1 MDYTLLDNYD
11 VLFDDYYNYIGSHAS
26 FKVEVIKKSMPK
38 EIEFPTILMREALN
52 INQSNGTTTNRV
64 ETVDLLTYQVDIV
77 TKDLIDENGLHPS
90 LEIQKELK
98 YLTFKFFFER
108 GYERTSTEYWEN
120 TNIVYDRL
128 TCLFQG
134 NLQSWNKHIR

>member
-1 MDYTLLDNYD
+1 MDYTKLDNYD
-11 VLFDDYYNYIGSHAS
+11 ILFDDYYDYIKSHAS
-26 FKVEVIKKSMPK
+26 FNVEVIKKSMPK
-38 EIEFPTILMREALN
+38 EITFPTILMREALN
-52 INQSNGTTTNRV
+52 INQTKGTATNRV
-64 ETVDLLTYQVDIV
+64 ESVDLLTYQVDIV

-90 LEIQKELK
+90 LELQKELK
-98 YLTFKFFFER
+98 YLTFNFFFER

>member
-1 MDYTLLDNYD
+1 MDYTLLDYYD
-11 VLFDDYYNYIGSHAS
+11 VLFDDFYDYIKSNAS
-26 FKVEVIKKSMPK
+26 FEVNVDKKSLPDK
-38 EIEFPTILMREALN
+38 IEFPTVIMREALN
-52 INQSNGTTTNRV
+52 INQAKGTATNRV

-90 LEIQKELK
+90 LEVLKELK
-98 YLTFKFFFER
+98 YLVFKFFFDR
-108 GYERTSTEYWEN
+108 GFERTSTESWEN

>member
-1 MDYTLLDNYD
+1 MDYTQLDNYD
-11 VLFDDYYNYIGSHAS
+11 TLFDDLYNYINSYAS
-26 FKVEVIKKSMPK
+26 IKTEVIKKSLPDK
-38 EIEFPTILMREALN
+38 IEFPTVLMREALN
-52 INQSNGTTTNRV
+52 INQDRGTATNRV

-77 TKDLIDENGLHPS
+77 TKDVIDENGLHPS

-98 YLTFKFFFER
+98 YLIFKFFFER